1 MIPVERQRQIVKWL
15 ETEEFLSVAEISKR
29 LNVSEMTVYRDIN
42 ALMDQKKIV
51 KTSRGITIRKET
63 QPSHNICSYCHK
75 PSTSRHSV
83 QIIRVDQRIEETCC
97 PHCGLLRYDD
107 IEEDVSQI
115 LCKDF
120 LNDTTISAKT
130 AYYLMDA
137 DIDMHC
143 CYPQVLVFQS
153 LKQIRQFQTGFGG
166 QIYTFDE
173 AIQNIQRKMK
183 GFSSSCCD

>member
-1 MIPVERQRQIVKWL
+1 
-15 ETEEFLSVAEISKR
+15 
-29 LNVSEMTVYRDIN
+29 
-42 ALMDQKKIV
+42 
-51 KTSRGITIRKET
+51 
-63 QPSHNICSYCHK
+63 
-75 PSTSRHSV
+75 
-83 QIIRVDQRIEETCC
+83 
-97 PHCGLLRYDD
+97 
-107 IEEDVSQI
+107 
-115 LCKDF
+115 
-120 LNDTTISAKT
+120 
-130 AYYLMDA
+130 MDA